1 MSVFLRKQN
10 LKKGVYLSF
19 IEAFYDSKIKNTIQ
33 KLILMEQIYI
43 LKWIERMINYYPN
56 KI

>member
-10 LKKGVYLSF
+10 LKKDVYLSF
-19 IEAFYDSKIKNTIQ
+19 IEVFTILIQRTHQ
-33 KLILMEQIYI
+33 KPVLMELIYI
-43 LKWIERMINYYPN
+43 LKLIERMINYYPN